1 MENKM
6 ENKKVKRIY
15 VIDPCY
21 NLSEMKEGY
30 AILEAD
36 EEIAFELTGDKG
48 DIDIIGIKNVIRDE
62 FWVDSGQ
69 FIIVS
74 EEDYKEYIRL
84 RKETSED
91 ENEWNDDAYEDVAT
105 ALKRLAESHKIFRT
119 SRYEPPEIHITED
132 ALKQNKFPIYMVIS
146 VISCEIDAALLV
158 VETNSGKKIRIMVS
172 TTAYGD
178 GTYYVRKCA
187 GDIAQIE
194 TSRDVCLENYWFDD
208 EEEEW

>member
-1 MENKM
+1 M
-6 ENKKVKRIY
+6 RIY

-36 EEIAFELTGDKG
+36 ENEKIVFELTGDKG
-48 DIDIIGIKNVIRDE
+48 DIDIIGIKYVSRDE

-69 FIIVS
+69 YIVIS
-74 EEDYKEYIRL
+74 EEDYKEYERL

-105 ALKRLAESHKIFRT
+105 ALKRLAESHEIFRT
-119 SRYEPPEIHITED
+119 SRYEPPEIHITES
-132 ALKQNKFPIYMVIS
+132 ALKQNKMPIYMVIS
-146 VISCEIDAALLV
+146 AISCEIDVALLV
-158 VETNSGKKIRIMVS
+158 VETNSGKKVKIFVS

-178 GTYYVRKCA
+178 GTYRVQKRA
-187 GDIAQIE
+187 GDIAQVVTTE
-194 TSRDVCLENYWFDD
+194 DDDEDYEDDYDDYEDD
-208 EEEEW
+208 EEDYYEYD